1 MDPLRFAIA
10 VAPLAAYFVVL
21 GLLGLRRRPVVVAGS
36 NDLAALAGAMSGMA
50 LVGPIALFRP
60 EAASSEFGD
69 AIWLFL
75 LAFYWLWCA
84 LVVMLGRPRLVIYN
98 ATPSELRP
106 ILAEVAARL
115 DSDARWAG
123 DNLSLPTVGVQ
134 LHLDPFLWMRN
145 TSLVASGGG
154 QNLAEWSRLSKALG
168 RACRGVA
175 APPNPRGPALLG
187 IGLGLLLTAV
197 AWLVMSPTEVA
208 VAWSQAL
215 AL

>member
-21 GLLGLRRRPVVVAGS
+21 GFVGLRRRPVVVAGS
-36 NDLAALAGAMSGMA
+36 NDLAALAGAMSGLA

-60 EAASSEFGD
+60 EEATSEFGN

-84 LVVMLGRPRLVIYN
+84 LAVMLSRPRVVVYN

-123 DNLSLPTVGVQ
+123 DNLSLPTLGVQ

-145 TSLVASGGG
+145 TALVSSGGG

-168 RACRGVA
+168 RSCRVVA
-175 APPNPRGPALLG
+175 APTNPRGPALLG
-187 IGLGLLLTAV
+187 VGVTLLVTAI
-197 AWLVMSPTEVA
+197 AWMVSSPAEVA
-208 VAWSQAL
+208 VAWAQAL